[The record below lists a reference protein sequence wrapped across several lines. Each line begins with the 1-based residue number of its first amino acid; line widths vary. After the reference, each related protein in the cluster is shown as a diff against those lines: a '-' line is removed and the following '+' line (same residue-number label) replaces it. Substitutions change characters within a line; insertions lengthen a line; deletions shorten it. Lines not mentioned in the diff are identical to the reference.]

1 MSSEDVIENKESVV
15 YLVWSDFGE
24 MRQLVGVFSQRD
36 YAQKYINHIRKKDEK
51 TLIENSPEE
60 WIVDDPLKEIIY
72 F

>member
-1 MSSEDVIENKESVV
+1 MSSDILENKGSAV

-51 TLIENSPEE
+51 TLIEDSPEE
-60 WIVDDPLKEIIY
+60 WIIDDPLKEIVY

>member
-1 MSSEDVIENKESVV
+1 MSTDKIENKEQAV

-36 YAQKYINHIRKKDEK
+36 YAQKYINYIRKKDEK
-51 TLIENSPEE
+51 TLIEDSPEE

>member
-1 MSSEDVIENKESVV
+1 MSSDVTENKGSVV

-24 MRQLVGVFSQRD
+24 TRQLVGVFSKRD
-36 YAQKYINHIRKKDEK
+36 YAQKYINYIHKKDK
-51 TLIENSPEE
+51 KSLIEDSPEE

>member
-1 MSSEDVIENKESVV
+1 MSSDVIENKGSVV

-24 MRQLVGVFSQRD
+24 TRQLVGIFSQRD

-51 TLIENSPEE
+51 TLIEDSPEE
-60 WIVDDPLKEIIY
+60 WIIDDPLKEIIY

>member
-1 MSSEDVIENKESVV
+1 MSDVNENKGSVV

-24 MRQLVGVFSQRD
+24 TRQLVGVFSKRD
-36 YAQKYINHIRKKDEK
+36 YAQKYINYIRKKDDK
-51 TLIENSPEE
+51 TLLEDSPEE

>member
-1 MSSEDVIENKESVV
+1 MSSDVIENKGSVV

-24 MRQLVGVFSQRD
+24 SRQLVGVFSKRD
-36 YAQKYINHIRKKDEK
+36 YAQKYINYIRKKDDK
-51 TLIENSPEE
+51 TLIDDSPEE

>member
-1 MSSEDVIENKESVV
+1 
-15 YLVWSDFGE
+15 

-36 YAQKYINHIRKKDEK
+36 YAQKYINHIRKGDEK
-51 TLIENSPEE
+51 TLIEDSPEE

>member
-1 MSSEDVIENKESVV
+1 MSSDEIENKGSVV

-24 MRQLVGVFSQRD
+24 TRQLVGVFSQRD
-36 YAQKYINHIRKKDEK
+36 YAQKYINYIRKKDDK
-51 TLIENSPEE
+51 TMLEDSPEE

>member
-1 MSSEDVIENKESVV
+1 MSSDVIENKASVV

-24 MRQLVGVFSQRD
+24 MRQLVGVFSQKD

-51 TLIENSPEE
+51 TLIEDSPEE
-60 WIVDDPLKEIIY
+60 WIIDDPLKEIVY

>member
-1 MSSEDVIENKESVV
+1 MSSDVTENKGSVV

-24 MRQLVGVFSQRD
+24 MRQLVGVFSQKD
-36 YAQKYINHIRKKDEK
+36 YAQKYINHIHKKDKK
-51 TLIENSPEE
+51 TLIEDSPEE

>member
-1 MSSEDVIENKESVV
+1 MSYVIENKGSVV

-24 MRQLVGVFSQRD
+24 ERQLVGVFSKKD
-36 YAQKYINHIRKKDEK
+36 YAQKYINYIHKKDEK
-51 TLIENSPEE
+51 SLIEDSPEE

>member
-1 MSSEDVIENKESVV
+1 MSSDVIEKKGSVV

-24 MRQLVGVFSQRD
+24 MRQLVGVFSQKD

-51 TLIENSPEE
+51 TLIEDSPEE
-60 WIVDDPLKEIIY
+60 WIIDDPLKEIVY

>member
-1 MSSEDVIENKESVV
+1 MSSDVTENKGSVV

-24 MRQLVGVFSQRD
+24 TRQLVGVFSQRD
-36 YAQKYINHIRKKDEK
+36 YAQKYINYTRKKDEK
-51 TLIENSPEE
+51 TLIEDSPEE